1 MNSNTNFIDFVSKTT
16 DKLNSNNDIANEFR
30 LNNLSKLKQIG
41 LPTHRKGNEEWK
53 YTNLNKFTSI
63 NYILPVVETEDSI
76 LKSQKLSPKE
86 FEVINIIN
94 GKLSKK
100 NNINNSYI
108 NIKSS
113 SINTLTTNELN
124 KFNSLL
130 GDKNE
135 QMAILNSAL
144 CTDYIFINIT
154 GGNVKLLINFIN
166 SNNSENFILSN
177 PKVFINIDSKS
188 QLELIE
194 NHYGNKNSKY
204 TSNNVLEIKI
214 NKQSNLK
221 HYRLLE
227 ESENA
232 IHTNTTRVY
241 LDEKSKFKSFAFS
254 KGAQMA
260 RYDLKVSMPHEH
272 SEVELNGLYCTSG
285 KQHLDNYINLDHIA
299 PHCISRINY
308 KGILNGESHAIF
320 GGTVLVRAGAIKTDS
335 RQTDKNLVL
344 SPKAEIDTK
353 PSLFIYVDDVIA
365 GHGATAGNIDERTVY
380 YMRSRGLDLE
390 TASKMLISGFAMEII
405 DKVNINELNNY
416 LIKTYINTLPSYKF
430 DF

>member
-76 LKSQKLSPKE
+76 LKSQELSPKE

-405 DKVNINELNNY
+405 DKVTINELNNY

>member
-63 NYILPVVETEDSI
+63 NYILPVVETKDSN
-76 LKSQKLSPKE
+76 LKSQELSPKE

-130 GDKNE
+130 SDKNE

-166 SNNSENFILSN
+166 SNNSENFILNN

-188 QLELIE
+188 RLELIE

-214 NKQSNLK
+214 NKQSELK

-272 SEVELNGLYCTSG
+272 SEVELNGLYYTSG

-320 GGTVLVRAGAIKTDS
+320 GGTVLVREGAIKTDS

-344 SPKAEIDTK
+344 SPKAEIDSK
-353 PSLFIYVDDVIA
+353 PSLFIYVDDVMA

>member
-16 DKLNSNNDIANEFR
+16 DKLISKNDIATEFR
-30 LNNLSKLKQIG
+30 LNNLSKLKKIG

-63 NYILPVVETEDSI
+63 NYILPVVETEDSN
-76 LKSQKLSPKE
+76 LKSQKLSTKE
-86 FEVINIIN
+86 FDVINIIN

-113 SINTLTTNELN
+113 SINTLTAKELN

-130 GDKNE
+130 SDKNE

-154 GGNVKLLINFIN
+154 GGNAKLLINFIN
-166 SNNSENFILSN
+166 SNNSENFILNN

-241 LDEKSKFKSFAFS
+241 VDEKSKFKSFAFS

-272 SEVELNGLYCTSG
+272 SEVELNGLYYTSG
-285 KQHLDNYINLDHIA
+285 RQHLDNYINLDHIA

-308 KGILNGESHAIF
+308 KGILDGESHAIF
-320 GGTVLVRAGAIKTDS
+320 GGTVLVREGAIKTDS

-344 SPKAEIDTK
+344 SPKAEIDSK
-353 PSLFIYVDDVIA
+353 PSLFIYVDDVMA

-405 DKVNINELNNY
+405 DKVNIHELNNY
-416 LIKTYINTLPSYKF
+416 LVKTYINTLPSYKF

>member
-63 NYILPVVETEDSI
+63 NYILPVVETEDLN
-76 LKSQKLSPKE
+76 LKSQKLSTKE
-86 FEVINIIN
+86 FDVINIIN

-113 SINTLTTNELN
+113 STNTLTTKELN

-130 GDKNE
+130 SDKNE

-154 GGNVKLLINFIN
+154 GGNTKLLINFIN
-166 SNNSENFILSN
+166 SNNSENFILNN

-214 NKQSNLK
+214 NKQSDLK
-221 HYRLLE
+221 HYRLLG
-227 ESENA
+227 ESENS

-241 LDEKSKFKSFAFS
+241 IDEKSKFKSFAFS

-272 SEVELNGLYCTSG
+272 SEIELNGLYYTSG
-285 KQHLDNYINLDHIA
+285 KEHLDNYINLDHIA

-308 KGILNGESHAIF
+308 KGILDGESHAIF
-320 GGTVLVRAGAIKTDS
+320 GGTVLVREGAIKTDS
-335 RQTDKNLVL
+335 LQSDKNLVL
-344 SPKAEIDTK
+344 SPKAEIDSK
-353 PSLFIYVDDVIA
+353 PSLFIYVDDILA
-365 GHGATAGNIDERTVY
+365 GHGATAGNIDEKTVY
-380 YMRSRGLDLE
+380 YMRSRGLDVE

-405 DKVNINELNNY
+405 DKVNINELNDY
-416 LIKTYINTLPSYKF
+416 LVKNYINTLPSYKF

>member
-76 LKSQKLSPKE
+76 LKSQELSPKE
-86 FEVINIIN
+86 FKVINIIN

-130 GDKNE
+130 SDKNE

-154 GGNVKLLINFIN
+154 GSNAKLLINFIN
-166 SNNSENFILSN
+166 SNNSENFILNN

-188 QLELIE
+188 RLELIE

-320 GGTVLVRAGAIKTDS
+320 GGTVLVREGAIKTDS

-344 SPKAEIDTK
+344 SPKAEIDSK
-353 PSLFIYVDDVIA
+353 PSLFIYVDDVMA

>member
-1 MNSNTNFIDFVSKTT
+1 MNSNTNFIDFVSKTS
-16 DKLNSNNDIANEFR
+16 DKLNSNKDITNEFR
-30 LNNLSKLKQIG
+30 SNNLSKLKQIG

-63 NYILPVVETEDSI
+63 NYILPVVETENSNP
-76 LKSQKLSPKE
+76 KSQELSPKG
-86 FEVINIIN
+86 FDVINIIN

-100 NNINNSYI
+100 NNINNSNI

-113 SINTLTTNELN
+113 SINTLTTKELN

-130 GDKNE
+130 SDKNE
-135 QMAILNSAL
+135 EMAILNSAL

-154 GGNVKLLINFIN
+154 GDNVKLLINFIN
-166 SNNSENFILSN
+166 SNNSENFILNN

-214 NKQSNLK
+214 NKQSDLK

-227 ESENA
+227 ESENS

-241 LDEKSKFKSFAFS
+241 IDEKSKFKSFAFS

-272 SEVELNGLYCTSG
+272 SEIELNGLYYTSG
-285 KQHLDNYINLDHIA
+285 KEHLDNYINLDHIA

-308 KGILNGESHAIF
+308 IGILDGESHAIF
-320 GGTVLVRAGAIKTDS
+320 GGTVLVREGAIKTDS
-335 RQTDKNLVL
+335 LQSDKNLVL
-344 SPKAEIDTK
+344 SPKAEIDSK
-353 PSLFIYVDDVIA
+353 PSLFIYVDDILA
-365 GHGATAGNIDERTVY
+365 GHGATAGNIDEKTVY

-405 DKVNINELNNY
+405 DKVNINELNDY
-416 LIKTYINTLPSYKF
+416 LVKNYINTLPSYKF

>member
-63 NYILPVVETEDSI
+63 NYILPVEETENSNP
-76 LKSQKLSPKE
+76 KSQELSPKE
-86 FEVINIIN
+86 FDVINIIN

-113 SINTLTTNELN
+113 SINTLTTKELN
-124 KFNSLL
+124 QFNSLL
-130 GDKNE
+130 SDKNE
-135 QMAILNSAL
+135 EMAILNSAL
-144 CTDYIFINIT
+144 CTDYIYINIT
-154 GGNVKLLINFIN
+154 GDSVKLLINFIN
-166 SNNSENFILSN
+166 SNNSENFILNN

-194 NHYGNKNSKY
+194 NHYGNKNSQY

-214 NKQSNLK
+214 NKQSDLK

-227 ESENA
+227 ESENS

-241 LDEKSKFKSFAFS
+241 IDEKSKFKSFAFS

-272 SEVELNGLYCTSG
+272 SEIELNGLYYTSG
-285 KQHLDNYINLDHIA
+285 KEHLDNYINLDHIA

-308 KGILNGESHAIF
+308 KGILDGESHAIF
-320 GGTVLVRAGAIKTDS
+320 GGTVLVREGAIKTDS
-335 RQTDKNLVL
+335 LQSDKNLVL
-344 SPKAEIDTK
+344 SPKAEIDSK
-353 PSLFIYVDDVIA
+353 PSLFIYVDDILA
-365 GHGATAGNIDERTVY
+365 GHGATAGNIDEKTVY

-405 DKVNINELNNY
+405 DKVNINELNDY
-416 LIKTYINTLPSYKF
+416 LVKNYINTLPSYKF

>member
-16 DKLNSNNDIANEFR
+16 DKLNSNKDIANEFR

-63 NYILPVVETEDSI
+63 NYILPVVETENSNP
-76 LKSQKLSPKE
+76 KSQELSPKE
-86 FEVINIIN
+86 FDVINIIN

-100 NNINNSYI
+100 NNINNSNI

-113 SINTLTTNELN
+113 SINTLTTKELN

-130 GDKNE
+130 SDTNE
-135 QMAILNSAL
+135 EMAILNSAL

-154 GGNVKLLINFIN
+154 GDSVKLLINFIN
-166 SNNSENFILSN
+166 YNNSENFILNN

-214 NKQSNLK
+214 NKQSDLK

-227 ESENA
+227 ESENS

-241 LDEKSKFKSFAFS
+241 IDEKSKFKSFAFS
-254 KGAQMA
+254 KGAQLA

-272 SEVELNGLYCTSG
+272 SEIELNGLYYTSG
-285 KQHLDNYINLDHIA
+285 KEHLDNYINLDHIA

-308 KGILNGESHAIF
+308 KGILDGESHAIF
-320 GGTVLVRAGAIKTDS
+320 GGTVLVREGAIKTDS
-335 RQTDKNLVL
+335 LQSDKNLVL
-344 SPKAEIDTK
+344 SPKAEIDSK
-353 PSLFIYVDDVIA
+353 PSLFIYVDDILA
-365 GHGATAGNIDERTVY
+365 GHGATAGNIDEKTVY

-405 DKVNINELNNY
+405 DKVNINELNDY
-416 LIKTYINTLPSYKF
+416 LVKNYINTLPSYKF

>member
-63 NYILPVVETEDSI
+63 NYILPVVETEDSN
-76 LKSQKLSPKE
+76 LKSQELSPKE

-130 GDKNE
+130 SDKNE

-166 SNNSENFILSN
+166 SNNSENFILNN

-188 QLELIE
+188 RLELIE

-320 GGTVLVRAGAIKTDS
+320 GGTVLVREGAIKTDS

-405 DKVNINELNNY
+405 DKVTINELNNY

>member
-63 NYILPVVETEDSI
+63 NYILPVVETEDSN
-76 LKSQKLSPKE
+76 LKSQKLSTKE
-86 FEVINIIN
+86 FDVINIIN

-108 NIKSS
+108 DIKSS
-113 SINTLTTNELN
+113 STNTLTTKELN

-130 GDKNE
+130 SDKNE

-154 GGNVKLLINFIN
+154 GGNAKLLINFIN
-166 SNNSENFILSN
+166 SNNSENFILNN

-214 NKQSNLK
+214 NKQSDLK
-221 HYRLLE
+221 HYRLLG
-227 ESENA
+227 ESENS

-241 LDEKSKFKSFAFS
+241 IDEKSKFKSFAFS

-272 SEVELNGLYCTSG
+272 SEIELNGLYYTSG
-285 KQHLDNYINLDHIA
+285 KEHLDNYINLDHIA

-308 KGILNGESHAIF
+308 KGILDGESHAIF
-320 GGTVLVRAGAIKTDS
+320 GGTVLVREGAIKTDS
-335 RQTDKNLVL
+335 LQSDKNLVL
-344 SPKAEIDTK
+344 SPKAEIDSK
-353 PSLFIYVDDVIA
+353 PSLFIYVDDILA
-365 GHGATAGNIDERTVY
+365 GHGATAGNIDEKTVY
-380 YMRSRGLDLE
+380 YMRSRGLDVE

-405 DKVNINELNNY
+405 DKVNINELNDY
-416 LIKTYINTLPSYKF
+416 LVKNYINTLPSYKF

>member
-16 DKLNSNNDIANEFR
+16 DKLNSNKDIANEFR

-63 NYILPVVETEDSI
+63 NYILPVVETENSNP
-76 LKSQKLSPKE
+76 KSQELSPKG
-86 FEVINIIN
+86 FDVINIIN
-94 GKLSKK
+94 GKLSKQ
-100 NNINNSYI
+100 NNINNSNI

-113 SINTLTTNELN
+113 SINTLTTKELN

-130 GDKNE
+130 SDKNE
-135 QMAILNSAL
+135 EMAILNSAL

-154 GGNVKLLINFIN
+154 GDNVKLLINFIN
-166 SNNSENFILSN
+166 SNNSENFILNN

-194 NHYGNKNSKY
+194 NHYGNKNSQY

-214 NKQSNLK
+214 NKQSDLK

-227 ESENA
+227 ESENS

-241 LDEKSKFKSFAFS
+241 IDEKSKFKSFAFS

-272 SEVELNGLYCTSG
+272 SEIELNGLYYTSG
-285 KQHLDNYINLDHIA
+285 KEHLDNYINLDHIA

-308 KGILNGESHAIF
+308 KGILDGESHAIF
-320 GGTVLVRAGAIKTDS
+320 GGTVLVREGAIKTDS
-335 RQTDKNLVL
+335 LQSDKNLVL
-344 SPKAEIDTK
+344 SPKAEIDSK
-353 PSLFIYVDDVIA
+353 PSLFIYVDDILA
-365 GHGATAGNIDERTVY
+365 GHGATAGNIDEKTVY

-405 DKVNINELNNY
+405 DKVNINELNDY
-416 LIKTYINTLPSYKF
+416 LVKNYINTLPSYKF

>member
-63 NYILPVVETEDSI
+63 NYILPVVETEDSN
-76 LKSQKLSPKE
+76 LKSQELSPKE

-344 SPKAEIDTK
+344 SPKAEIDSK
-353 PSLFIYVDDVIA
+353 PALFIYVDDVMA

-405 DKVNINELNNY
+405 DKVTINELNNY

>member
-63 NYILPVVETEDSI
+63 NYILPVVETEDSNP
-76 LKSQKLSPKE
+76 KSQELSPKE
-86 FEVINIIN
+86 FNVINIIN

-100 NNINNSYI
+100 NNINNSFI
-108 NIKSS
+108 DIKSS
-113 SINTLTTNELN
+113 SINTLTTKELN

-130 GDKNE
+130 SDNNE

-166 SNNSENFILSN
+166 SNNSENFILNN

-241 LDEKSKFKSFAFS
+241 MDEKSKFKSFAFS

-272 SEVELNGLYCTSG
+272 SEVELNGLYYTSG

-308 KGILNGESHAIF
+308 KGILDGESHAIF
-320 GGTVLVRAGAIKTDS
+320 GGTVLVRKGAIKTDS
-335 RQTDKNLVL
+335 NQTDKNLVL

-353 PSLFIYVDDVIA
+353 PALFIYVDDVMA

-405 DKVNINELNNY
+405 DKVSINELTNY

>member
-16 DKLNSNNDIANEFR
+16 DKLNSNKDIANEFR

-63 NYILPVVETEDSI
+63 NYILPVVETENSNP
-76 LKSQKLSPKE
+76 KSQELLPKE
-86 FEVINIIN
+86 FDVINIIN
-94 GKLSKK
+94 GKLSKN

-113 SINTLTTNELN
+113 SIDTLTTKELN
-124 KFNSLL
+124 QFNSLL
-130 GDKNE
+130 SDKNE
-135 QMAILNSAL
+135 EMAILNSAL
-144 CTDYIFINIT
+144 CTDYIYINIT
-154 GGNVKLLINFIN
+154 GDSVKLLINFIN
-166 SNNSENFILSN
+166 SNNSENFILNN

-194 NHYGNKNSKY
+194 NHYGNKNSQY

-214 NKQSNLK
+214 NKQSDLK

-227 ESENA
+227 ESENS

-241 LDEKSKFKSFAFS
+241 IDEKSKFKSFAFS

-272 SEVELNGLYCTSG
+272 SEIELNGLYYTSG
-285 KQHLDNYINLDHIA
+285 KEHLDNYINLDHIA

-308 KGILNGESHAIF
+308 KGILDGESHAIF
-320 GGTVLVRAGAIKTDS
+320 GGTVLVREGAIKTDS
-335 RQTDKNLVL
+335 LQSDKNLVL
-344 SPKAEIDTK
+344 SPKAEIDSK
-353 PSLFIYVDDVIA
+353 PSLFIYVDDILA
-365 GHGATAGNIDERTVY
+365 GHGATAGNIDEKTVY

-405 DKVNINELNNY
+405 DKVNINELNDY
-416 LIKTYINTLPSYKF
+416 LVKNYINTLPSYKF

>member
-1 MNSNTNFIDFVSKTT
+1 MTT
-16 DKLNSNNDIANEFR
+16 K
-30 LNNLSKLKQIG
+30 
-41 LPTHRKGNEEWK
+41 
-53 YTNLNKFTSI
+53 
-63 NYILPVVETEDSI
+63 
-76 LKSQKLSPKE
+76 
-86 FEVINIIN
+86 
-94 GKLSKK
+94 
-100 NNINNSYI
+100 
-108 NIKSS
+108 
-113 SINTLTTNELN
+113 ELN

-135 QMAILNSAL
+135 EMAILNSAL

-154 GGNVKLLINFIN
+154 GDSVKLLINFIN
-166 SNNSENFILSN
+166 SNNSENFILNN

-194 NHYGNKNSKY
+194 NHYGNKNSQY

-214 NKQSNLK
+214 NKQSDLK

-227 ESENA
+227 ESENS

-241 LDEKSKFKSFAFS
+241 IDEKSKFKSFAFS

-272 SEVELNGLYCTSG
+272 SEIELNGLYYTSG
-285 KQHLDNYINLDHIA
+285 KEHLDNYINLDHIA

-308 KGILNGESHAIF
+308 KGILDGESHAIF
-320 GGTVLVRAGAIKTDS
+320 GGTVLVREGAIKTDS
-335 RQTDKNLVL
+335 LQSDKNLVL
-344 SPKAEIDTK
+344 SPKAEIDSK
-353 PSLFIYVDDVIA
+353 PSLFIYVDDILA
-365 GHGATAGNIDERTVY
+365 GHGATAGNIDEKTVY

-405 DKVNINELNNY
+405 DKVNINELNDY
-416 LIKTYINTLPSYKF
+416 LVKNYINTLPSYKF

>member
-63 NYILPVVETEDSI
+63 NYILPVVETEDSN
-76 LKSQKLSPKE
+76 LKSQELSPKE

-405 DKVNINELNNY
+405 DKVTINELNNY

>member
-63 NYILPVVETEDSI
+63 NYILPVVETKDSI
-76 LKSQKLSPKE
+76 LKSQELSPKE

-94 GKLSKK
+94 GKLSRK

-130 GDKNE
+130 SDKNE

-166 SNNSENFILSN
+166 SNNSENFILNN

-188 QLELIE
+188 RLELIE

-214 NKQSNLK
+214 NKQSELK

-320 GGTVLVRAGAIKTDS
+320 GGTVLVREGAIKTDS

-344 SPKAEIDTK
+344 SPKAEIDSK
-353 PSLFIYVDDVIA
+353 PSLFIYVDDVMA

>member
-63 NYILPVVETEDSI
+63 NYILPVVETEDSN
-76 LKSQKLSPKE
+76 LKSQELSPKE

>member
-63 NYILPVVETEDSI
+63 NYILPVVETEDSN
-76 LKSQKLSPKE
+76 LKSQELSPKE

-130 GDKNE
+130 SDKNE

-320 GGTVLVRAGAIKTDS
+320 GGTVLVREGAIKTDS

-344 SPKAEIDTK
+344 SPKAEIDSK
-353 PSLFIYVDDVIA
+353 PALFIYVDDVMA

-405 DKVNINELNNY
+405 DKININELNNY

>member
-63 NYILPVVETEDSI
+63 NYILPVVETEDSN
-76 LKSQKLSPKE
+76 LKSQELSPKE

-130 GDKNE
+130 SDKNE

-320 GGTVLVRAGAIKTDS
+320 GGTVLVREGAIKTDS

-344 SPKAEIDTK
+344 SPKAEIDSK
-353 PSLFIYVDDVIA
+353 PALFIYVDDVMA

-390 TASKMLISGFAMEII
+390 TASKMLISGFAMQII
-405 DKVNINELNNY
+405 DKININELNNY

>member
-63 NYILPVVETEDSI
+63 NYILPVVETKDSI
-76 LKSQKLSPKE
+76 LKSQELSPKE

-94 GKLSKK
+94 GKLSRK

-113 SINTLTTNELN
+113 SINTLTTKELN

-130 GDKNE
+130 SDKNE

-166 SNNSENFILSN
+166 SNNSENFILNN

-188 QLELIE
+188 RLELIE

-214 NKQSNLK
+214 NKQSDLK

-272 SEVELNGLYCTSG
+272 SEVELNGLYYTSG

-320 GGTVLVRAGAIKTDS
+320 GGTVLVREGAIKTDS

-344 SPKAEIDTK
+344 SPKAEIDSK
-353 PSLFIYVDDVIA
+353 PALFIYVDDVMA

>member
-76 LKSQKLSPKE
+76 LKSQELSPKE

-130 GDKNE
+130 SDKNE

-320 GGTVLVRAGAIKTDS
+320 GGTVLVRKGAIKTDS

-344 SPKAEIDTK
+344 SSKAEIDSK
-353 PSLFIYVDDVIA
+353 PSLFIYVDDVMA

-405 DKVNINELNNY
+405 DKVTINELNNY

>member
-63 NYILPVVETEDSI
+63 NYILPVVETEDSN
-76 LKSQKLSPKE
+76 LKSQELSPKE

-124 KFNSLL
+124 KFNSLI

>member
-63 NYILPVVETEDSI
+63 NYILPVVETEDSN
-76 LKSQKLSPKE
+76 LKSQKLSTKE
-86 FEVINIIN
+86 FDVINIIN

-113 SINTLTTNELN
+113 SINTLTTKELN

-130 GDKNE
+130 SDKNE

-154 GGNVKLLINFIN
+154 GGNAKLLINFIN
-166 SNNSENFILSN
+166 SNNSENFILNN

-214 NKQSNLK
+214 NKQSDLK
-221 HYRLLE
+221 HYRLLG
-227 ESENA
+227 ESENS

-241 LDEKSKFKSFAFS
+241 IDEKSKFKSFAFS

-272 SEVELNGLYCTSG
+272 SEIELNGLYYTSG
-285 KQHLDNYINLDHIA
+285 KEHLDNYINLDHIA

-308 KGILNGESHAIF
+308 KGILDGESHAIF
-320 GGTVLVRAGAIKTDS
+320 GGTVLVREGAIKTDS
-335 RQTDKNLVL
+335 LQSDKNLVL
-344 SPKAEIDTK
+344 SPKAEIDSK
-353 PSLFIYVDDVIA
+353 PSLFIYVDDILA
-365 GHGATAGNIDERTVY
+365 GHGATAGNIDEKTVY
-380 YMRSRGLDLE
+380 YMRSRGLDVE

-405 DKVNINELNNY
+405 DKVNINELNDY
-416 LIKTYINTLPSYKF
+416 LVKNYINTLPSYKF

>member
-63 NYILPVVETEDSI
+63 NYILPVVETEDSNP
-76 LKSQKLSPKE
+76 KSQELSPKE
-86 FEVINIIN
+86 FNVINIIN

-100 NNINNSYI
+100 NNINNSFI
-108 NIKSS
+108 DIKSS
-113 SINTLTTNELN
+113 SINTLTTKELN

-130 GDKNE
+130 SDNNE

-166 SNNSENFILSN
+166 SNNSENFILNN

-241 LDEKSKFKSFAFS
+241 MDEKSKFKSFAFS

-272 SEVELNGLYCTSG
+272 SEVELNGLYYTSG

-320 GGTVLVRAGAIKTDS
+320 GGTVLFRKGAIKTDS
-335 RQTDKNLVL
+335 NQTDKNLVL

-353 PSLFIYVDDVIA
+353 PALFIYVDDVMA

-405 DKVNINELNNY
+405 DKVSINELTNY

>member
-63 NYILPVVETEDSI
+63 NYILPVVETEDSN
-76 LKSQKLSPKE
+76 LKSHELSPKE

-405 DKVNINELNNY
+405 DKVTINELNNY

>member
-63 NYILPVVETEDSI
+63 NYILPVVETKDSI
-76 LKSQKLSPKE
+76 LKSQELSPKE

-94 GKLSKK
+94 GKLSRK

-113 SINTLTTNELN
+113 SINTLTTKELN

-130 GDKNE
+130 SDKNE

-166 SNNSENFILSN
+166 SNNSENFILNN

-188 QLELIE
+188 RLELIE

-241 LDEKSKFKSFAFS
+241 VDEKSKFKSFAFS

-272 SEVELNGLYCTSG
+272 SEVELNGLYYTSG

-320 GGTVLVRAGAIKTDS
+320 GGTVLVREGAIKTDS

-344 SPKAEIDTK
+344 SPKAEIDSK
-353 PSLFIYVDDVIA
+353 PSLFIYVDDVMA

>member
-76 LKSQKLSPKE
+76 LKSQELSPKE

-130 GDKNE
+130 SDKNE

-154 GGNVKLLINFIN
+154 GGNAKLLINFIN

-405 DKVNINELNNY
+405 DKVTINELNNY

>member
-16 DKLNSNNDIANEFR
+16 DKLNSNKDIANEFR

-63 NYILPVVETEDSI
+63 NYILPVVETEDSN
-76 LKSQKLSPKE
+76 LKSQKLSTKE
-86 FEVINIIN
+86 FDVINIIN

-113 SINTLTTNELN
+113 SIDTLTTKELN
-124 KFNSLL
+124 QFNSLL
-130 GDKNE
+130 SDKNE
-135 QMAILNSAL
+135 EMAILNSAL
-144 CTDYIFINIT
+144 CTDYIYINIT
-154 GGNVKLLINFIN
+154 GDSVKLLINFIN
-166 SNNSENFILSN
+166 SNNSENFILNN

-214 NKQSNLK
+214 NKQSDLK
-221 HYRLLE
+221 HYRLLG
-227 ESENA
+227 ESENS

-241 LDEKSKFKSFAFS
+241 IDEKSKFKSFAFS

-272 SEVELNGLYCTSG
+272 SEIELNGLYYTSG
-285 KQHLDNYINLDHIA
+285 KEHLDNYINLDHIA

-308 KGILNGESHAIF
+308 KGILDGESHAIF
-320 GGTVLVRAGAIKTDS
+320 GGTVLVREGAIKTDS
-335 RQTDKNLVL
+335 LQSDKNLVL
-344 SPKAEIDTK
+344 SPKAEIDSK
-353 PSLFIYVDDVIA
+353 PSLFIYVDDILA
-365 GHGATAGNIDERTVY
+365 GHGATAGNIDEKTVY

-405 DKVNINELNNY
+405 DKVNINELNDY
-416 LIKTYINTLPSYKF
+416 LVKNYINTLPSYKF

>member
-30 LNNLSKLKQIG
+30 LNNLSKLKKIG

-53 YTNLNKFTSI
+53 YTNLNKFTTI
-63 NYILPVVETEDSI
+63 NYILPVVETEDSN
-76 LKSQKLSPKE
+76 LKTQELSPKE
-86 FEVINIIN
+86 FNVINIIN

-113 SINTLTTNELN
+113 SINTLTTYELN

-130 GDKNE
+130 SDKNE

-166 SNNSENFILSN
+166 FNNSEDFILNN

-188 QLELIE
+188 RLELIE

-214 NKQSNLK
+214 NKQSELK

-241 LDEKSKFKSFAFS
+241 IDEKSKFKSFAFS

-272 SEVELNGLYCTSG
+272 SEVELNGLYYTSG

-320 GGTVLVRAGAIKTDS
+320 GGTVLVREGAIKTDS

-344 SPKAEIDTK
+344 SPKAEIDSK
-353 PSLFIYVDDVIA
+353 PSLFIYVDDVMA

-405 DKVNINELNNY
+405 DKVNIDELNNY

>member
-16 DKLNSNNDIANEFR
+16 DKLNSNKDIANEFR

-63 NYILPVVETEDSI
+63 NYILPVEETENSNP
-76 LKSQKLSPKE
+76 KSQELSPKG
-86 FEVINIIN
+86 FDVINIIN
-94 GKLSKK
+94 GKLSKQ

-113 SINTLTTNELN
+113 SLNTLTTKELN

-130 GDKNE
+130 SDKNE
-135 QMAILNSAL
+135 EMAILNSAL

-154 GGNVKLLINFIN
+154 GDSVKLLINFIN
-166 SNNSENFILSN
+166 SNNSENFILNN
-177 PKVFINIDSKS
+177 PKVFINIDTKS

-194 NHYGNKNSKY
+194 NHYGHKNSQY

-214 NKQSNLK
+214 NKQSDLK

-227 ESENA
+227 ESENS

-241 LDEKSKFKSFAFS
+241 IDEKSKFKSFAFS

-272 SEVELNGLYCTSG
+272 SEIELNGLYYTSG
-285 KQHLDNYINLDHIA
+285 KEHLDNYINLDHIA

-308 KGILNGESHAIF
+308 KGILDGESHAIF
-320 GGTVLVRAGAIKTDS
+320 GGTVLVREGAIKTDS
-335 RQTDKNLVL
+335 LQSDKNLVL
-344 SPKAEIDTK
+344 SPKAEIDSK
-353 PSLFIYVDDVIA
+353 PSLFIYVDDILA
-365 GHGATAGNIDERTVY
+365 GHGATAGNIDEKTVY

-405 DKVNINELNNY
+405 DKVNINELNDY
-416 LIKTYINTLPSYKF
+416 LVKNYINTLPSYKF

>member
-16 DKLNSNNDIANEFR
+16 DKLNSNKDIANEFR

-63 NYILPVVETEDSI
+63 NYILPVVETEDSN
-76 LKSQKLSPKE
+76 LKSQKLSTKE
-86 FEVINIIN
+86 FDVINIIN

-113 SINTLTTNELN
+113 SINTLTTKELN

-130 GDKNE
+130 SDKNE
-135 QMAILNSAL
+135 EMAILNSAL

-154 GGNVKLLINFIN
+154 GDNVKLLINFIN
-166 SNNSENFILSN
+166 SNNSENFILNN

-194 NHYGNKNSKY
+194 NHYGNKNSQY

-214 NKQSNLK
+214 NKQSDLK

-227 ESENA
+227 ESENS

-241 LDEKSKFKSFAFS
+241 IDEKSKFKSFAFS

-272 SEVELNGLYCTSG
+272 SEIELNGLYYTSG
-285 KQHLDNYINLDHIA
+285 KEHLDNYINLDHIA

-308 KGILNGESHAIF
+308 KGILDGESHAIF
-320 GGTVLVRAGAIKTDS
+320 GGTVLVREGAIKTDS
-335 RQTDKNLVL
+335 LQSDKNLVL
-344 SPKAEIDTK
+344 SPKAEIDSK
-353 PSLFIYVDDVIA
+353 PSLFIYVDDILA
-365 GHGATAGNIDERTVY
+365 GHGATAGNIDEKTVY
-380 YMRSRGLDLE
+380 YMRSRGLDVE

-405 DKVNINELNNY
+405 DKVNINELNDY
-416 LIKTYINTLPSYKF
+416 LVKNYINTLPSYKF

>member
-63 NYILPVVETEDSI
+63 NYILPVVETEDSN
-76 LKSQKLSPKE
+76 LKSQELSPKE

-130 GDKNE
+130 SDKNE

-405 DKVNINELNNY
+405 DKVTINELNNY